1 VRPRVL
7 ARPDGLHDRLQPAR
21 QPPDTTAQDPRLA
34 VDHPDVELLLERHV
48 PVDITLD
55 GGWQLT
61 AQVTSVGQD
70 YVELGPLGPPLRLPA
85 DLRWCG
91 ATIAW
96 RTRIGAAHRRG
107 ILVGSNEAGRLRL
120 HPIGDPLKVQRR
132 RFVRVPAELAT
143 AVIAPDKR
151 LTTRTLDVSVG
162 GMLVAPA
169 DTLTLE
175 DTVRFALDLGAITIS
190 GDGRVVRG
198 TSQGA
203 RGILFCDLQ
212 GRAERQLS
220 HYVAQR
226 QRELIAGARPPNA

>member
-1 VRPRVL
+1 
-7 ARPDGLHDRLQPAR
+7 
-21 QPPDTTAQDPRLA
+21 
-34 VDHPDVELLLERHV
+34 VEVLLETDQ

-61 AQVTSVGQD
+61 ARVASVGREHVD
-70 YVELGPLGPPLRLPA
+70 LGPVDEPLQLPA
-85 DLRWCG
+85 ALRWCG
-91 ATIAW
+91 ATISW

-107 ILVGSNEAGRLRL
+107 VLVGGPEGTLRL

-132 RFVRVPAELAT
+132 EFVRVPAELST

-169 DTLTLE
+169 DTLTLD
-175 DTVRFALDLGAITIS
+175 DTVRFALDLGAITIA

-198 TSQGA
+198 TSEGA
-203 RGILFCDLQ
+203 RGILFAELQ

-226 QRELIAGARPPNA
+226 QRELIQGRRAAAP

>member
-1 VRPRVL
+1 VDTR
-7 ARPDGLHDRLQPAR
+7 ATDRAI
-21 QPPDTTAQDPRLA
+21 A
-34 VDHPDVELLLERHV
+34 VDHPDVEVLLERHV

-55 GGWQLT
+55 GGWHLT
-61 AQVTSVGQD
+61 AQVTSVGLEHVD
-70 YVELGPLGPPLRLPA
+70 LGPLGAPLQLPA
-85 DLRWCG
+85 QLRWCG
-91 ATIAW
+91 ATISW
-96 RTRIGAAHRRG
+96 KTRIGAAHRRG
-107 ILVGSNEAGRLRL
+107 ILVGGTEPGSLRL
-120 HPIGDPLKVQRR
+120 HPVGDPMKVQRR

-151 LTTRTLDVSVG
+151 LTTRTLDVSIG

-198 TSQGA
+198 TSEGA
-203 RGILFCDLQ
+203 RGILFQDLQ

-226 QRELIAGARPPNA
+226 QRELIAGSRG

>member
-1 VRPRVL
+1 MEV
-7 ARPDGLHDRLQPAR
+7 
-21 QPPDTTAQDPRLA
+21 
-34 VDHPDVELLLERHV
+34 LLERDV
-48 PVDITLD
+48 PVDVTLD
-55 GGWQLT
+55 GGWRLT
-61 AQVTSVGQD
+61 ARVTSVGREHVD
-70 YVELGPLGPPLRLPA
+70 LGPLDQPLRLPEQ
-85 DLRWCG
+85 LRWCG

-96 RTRIGAAHRRG
+96 RTRLGAAHRRG
-107 ILVGSNEAGRLRL
+107 ILVPGDRAGGLRL

-132 RFVRVPAELAT
+132 RFVRVPAELAA

-198 TSQGA
+198 TAEGA
-203 RGILFCDLQ
+203 RGIRFADLQ
-212 GRAERQLS
+212 GRAERRLS
-220 HYVAQR
+220 HFVAQR
-226 QRELIAGARPPNA
+226 ERELIAAWRP

>member
-1 VRPRVL
+1 MEV
-7 ARPDGLHDRLQPAR
+7 
-21 QPPDTTAQDPRLA
+21 
-34 VDHPDVELLLERHV
+34 LLERDQ

-61 AQVTSVGQD
+61 ARVASVGLEHVD
-70 YVELGPLGPPLRLPA
+70 LGPVDAPLHLPA
-85 DLRWCG
+85 QLRWCG
-91 ATIAW
+91 ATISW
-96 RTRIGAAHRRG
+96 KTRIGAAHRRG
-107 ILVGSNEAGRLRL
+107 FLVPGPEDTLRL
-120 HPIGDPLKVQRR
+120 HPIGDPMKVQRR
-132 RFVRVPAELAT
+132 QFVRVPAELST

-169 DTLTLE
+169 DTLIL
-175 DTVRFALDLGAITIS
+175 DDVVRFALDLGAITIA

-198 TSQGA
+198 TSEGA
-203 RGILFCDLQ
+203 RGILFADLQ

-226 QRELIAGARPPNA
+226 QRELIAGSRL

>member
-1 VRPRVL
+1 
-7 ARPDGLHDRLQPAR
+7 
-21 QPPDTTAQDPRLA
+21 
-34 VDHPDVELLLERHV
+34 VEVLLERHV

-55 GGWQLT
+55 GGWHLT
-61 AQVTSVGQD
+61 AQVTSVGRD
-70 YVELGPLGPPLRLPA
+70 HVDLGPLDAPLTLPQQ
-85 DLRWCG
+85 LRWCG

-96 RTRIGAAHRRG
+96 RTRIGAAHRHG
-107 ILVGSNEAGRLRL
+107 ILVAGDEPGHLRL
-120 HPIGDPLKVQRR
+120 HPVGDPMKVQRR
-132 RFVRVPAELAT
+132 RFVRVPAELST

-169 DTLTLE
+169 DTLALE

-198 TSQGA
+198 TSEGA

-226 QRELIAGARPPNA
+226 QRELIAGSQPR

>member
-1 VRPRVL
+1 
-7 ARPDGLHDRLQPAR
+7 
-21 QPPDTTAQDPRLA
+21 
-34 VDHPDVELLLERHV
+34 VELLLERQV

-55 GGWQLT
+55 GGWHLT
-61 AQVTSVGQD
+61 ARVASVGRHHVD
-70 YVELGPLGPPLRLPA
+70 LGPLDAPLALPA
-85 DLRWCG
+85 GLRWCG
-91 ATIAW
+91 ATISW

-107 ILVGSNEAGRLRL
+107 ILVAGPTGGHLRL
-120 HPIGDPLKVQRR
+120 HPIGDPVKVQRR
-132 RFVRVPAELAT
+132 RFVRVPAELST

-169 DTLTLE
+169 ETLTLE

-198 TSQGA
+198 TAEGG
-203 RGILFCDLQ
+203 RGILFANLQ

-226 QRELIAGARPPNA
+226 QRELIASSRRG

>member
-1 VRPRVL
+1 MEV
-7 ARPDGLHDRLQPAR
+7 
-21 QPPDTTAQDPRLA
+21 
-34 VDHPDVELLLERHV
+34 LLERHV

-55 GGWQLT
+55 GGWHLT
-61 AQVTSVGQD
+61 AQVTSVGRD
-70 YVELGPLGPPLRLPA
+70 HVDLGPLDQPLRLPA
-85 DLRWCG
+85 QLRWCG

-96 RTRIGAAHRRG
+96 KTRIGAAHSRG
-107 ILVGSNEAGRLRL
+107 ILVHGTEDGQLRL
-120 HPIGDPLKVQRR
+120 HPVGDPLKVQRR
-132 RFVRVPAELAT
+132 RFVRVPAQLST

-175 DTVRFALDLGAITIS
+175 ETVRFALDLGAITIS

-226 QRELIAGARPPNA
+226 ERELIAGSRP

>member
-1 VRPRVL
+1 
-7 ARPDGLHDRLQPAR
+7 
-21 QPPDTTAQDPRLA
+21 
-34 VDHPDVELLLERHV
+34 VEVLLECHV

-55 GGWQLT
+55 GGWHLT
-61 AQVTSVGQD
+61 AQVTSVGLEHVD
-70 YVELGPLGPPLRLPA
+70 LGPIEQPLTLPA
-85 DLRWCG
+85 QLRWCG
-91 ATIAW
+91 ATITW
-96 RTRIGAAHRRG
+96 KTRIGAAHRRG
-107 ILVGSNEAGRLRL
+107 ILVKGSQPGELRL
-120 HPIGDPLKVQRR
+120 HPIGDPMKVQRR

-169 DTLTLE
+169 DTLTID

-198 TSQGA
+198 TSEGA
-203 RGILFCDLQ
+203 RGILFADLQ

-220 HYVAQR
+220 HYIAQR
-226 QRELIAGARPPNA
+226 QRELIAGSRPTEA

>member
-1 VRPRVL
+1 M
-7 ARPDGLHDRLQPAR
+7 
-21 QPPDTTAQDPRLA
+21 
-34 VDHPDVELLLERHV
+34 ELLLERHV

-55 GGWQLT
+55 GGWHIT
-61 AQVTSVGQD
+61 AQVTAVGPD
-70 YVELGPLGPPLRLPA
+70 YVDLGPLGPPLQLPA
-85 DLRWCG
+85 QLRWCG

-96 RTRIGAAHRRG
+96 KTRIGAAHRRG
-107 ILVGSNEAGRLRL
+107 ILVHGAEDGQLRL
-120 HPIGDPLKVQRR
+120 HPVGDPLKVQRR

-190 GDGRVVRG
+190 GDGKVVRG
-198 TSQGA
+198 TSEGA

-226 QRELIAGARPPNA
+226 QRELIAGSRL